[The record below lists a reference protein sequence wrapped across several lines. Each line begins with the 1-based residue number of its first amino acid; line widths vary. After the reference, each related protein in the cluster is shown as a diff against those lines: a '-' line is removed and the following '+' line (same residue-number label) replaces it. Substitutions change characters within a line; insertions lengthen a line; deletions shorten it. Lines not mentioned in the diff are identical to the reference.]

1 MILKGLHFQ
10 DAWCRQSASCII
22 HYVVYPSIHMLYSYT
37 FITPLKNPTRRVGG
51 TKPEALVPPAL
62 RVGFLRG
69 VWKEMTK
76 KSDIREVKTVKT
88 TKSDM
93 ERKNP
98 SKSDTIWNQT
108 VSAITQAKSDLLQKF
123 QNSASTLGPWLSF
136 TFWHLLISSKFGVV
150 ATVWKRL
157 P

>member
-1 MILKGLHFQ
+1 VPGC
-10 DAWCRQSASCII
+10 W
-22 HYVVYPSIHMLYSYT
+22 LYSSPFLKLSSSGT
-37 FITPLKNPTRRVGG
+37 ESQVQMTMDLLSTAIITPLKNPTRRVGG

-98 SKSDTIWNQT
+98 SKSTTIWNQT

-123 QNSASTLGPWLSF
+123 QNSASSLGPWLSF

-150 ATVWKRL
+150 ATVWKWL